1 LALRSFSRFCA
12 VLLVSLAA
20 WAGGCATK
28 PPATAKAP
36 ATAKP
41 AAAAPKSAP
50 AQIREQAVR
59 FPGADVELSGILF
72 EPAPAAAGGER
83 RPAAVLMHG
92 CGGMLTSRGLLPQ
105 GRRDWAERMARRG
118 YVALMVDSFTPRG
131 FRSVCEIVG
140 SERPAQPWETRV
152 ADAYAALDYLVTRA
166 DVDPKHVLV
175 VGWSHGGST
184 VTGVVRPEA
193 LGRRVT
199 GPHFRAA
206 IAFYPGCTRPLR
218 LKSYRTTMPM
228 LILHGEEDDWTPVAP
243 CIALAETL
251 KSSRFPPELIVYPGA
266 YHGFDAP
273 GGRVIY
279 RPNVYN
285 PRAPG
290 GRGAY
295 VGGHEPS
302 RLKAIED
309 VNRFLDR
316 NFSR

>member
-1 LALRSFSRFCA
+1 MTRPTFTLAPFLS
-12 VLLVSLAA
+12 LLMLVV

-28 PPATAKAP
+28 PPATAK
-36 ATAKP
+36 P
-41 AAAAPKSAP
+41 AAVPRP
-50 AQIREQAVR
+50 VQEPIREQTVR
-59 FPGADVELSGILF
+59 FRGADVELSGIVF
-72 EPAPAAAGGER
+72 EPASAPAGGER

-92 CGGMLTSRGLLPQ
+92 CSGMFTSRGQLPA

-131 FRSVCEIVG
+131 IRSVCEIVG
-140 SERPAQPWETRV
+140 SERPAQPWEVRV
-152 ADAYAALDYLVTRA
+152 ADAYAALDYLVARA

-175 VGWSHGGST
+175 AGWSHGGST

-193 LGRRVT
+193 LGRRAT

-218 LKSYRTTMPM
+218 LKSYQTTMPM

-243 CIALAETL
+243 CIALNEKL

-266 YHGFDAP
+266 YHGFDSP
-273 GGRVIY
+273 GGRIIY
-279 RPNVYN
+279 LPRVFN

-316 NFSR
+316 NLAR

>member
-1 LALRSFSRFCA
+1 
-12 VLLVSLAA
+12 VLLVSWVA

-28 PPATAKAP
+28 PPAVTKPP
-36 ATAKP
+36 AAAKP
-41 AAAAPKSAP
+41 AQVS
-50 AQIREQAVR
+50 IREQAVR

-72 EPAPAAAGGER
+72 EPASPAPGGER

-92 CGGMLTSRGLLPQ
+92 CSGMFTSRGQLPA
-105 GRRDWAERMARRG
+105 GRRDWAERFARRG
-118 YVALMVDSFTPRG
+118 FVTLTVDSFTPRG
-131 FRSVCEIVG
+131 IRSVCEIVG
-140 SERPAQPWETRV
+140 SERPAQPWEVRV
-152 ADAYAALDYLVTRA
+152 ADAYAALEYLVGRA
-166 DVDPKHVLV
+166 DVDPRNVLV
-175 VGWSHGGST
+175 AGWSHGGST

-193 LGRRVT
+193 LGRRAT

-218 LKSYRTTMPM
+218 LKSYQTTMPM

-243 CIALAETL
+243 CIELTEKL
-251 KSSRFPPELIVYPGA
+251 RSSRFPPELIVYPGA
-266 YHGFDAP
+266 YHGFDSP
-273 GGRVIY
+273 SGRIIHL
-279 RPNVYN
+279 PKVYN

-302 RLKAIED
+302 RLKSIED

-316 NFSR
+316 NFAR

>member
-1 LALRSFSRFCA
+1 LAPGLISRFCA

-20 WAGGCATK
+20 WAGGCASK
-28 PPATAKAP
+28 PPAVT
-36 ATAKP
+36 KP
-41 AAAAPKSAP
+41 AAAAKP
-50 AQIREQAVR
+50 AQVPIREQPVSFR
-59 FPGADVELSGILF
+59 GPDVELSGILF
-72 EPAPAAAGGER
+72 EPASAARSGER

-92 CGGMLTSRGLLPQ
+92 CSGMLTSRGELPA
-105 GRRDWAERMARRG
+105 GRRDWAERFARSG
-118 YVALMVDSFTPRG
+118 FVALAVDSFTPRG
-131 FRSVCEIVG
+131 VRSVCEIPG

-152 ADAYAALDYLVTRA
+152 ADAYAALDYLVRRA
-166 DVDPKHVLV
+166 DVDPKNVLA

-193 LGRRVT
+193 LGRSAA

-218 LKSYRTTMPM
+218 LKGYQTTMPM

-243 CIALAETL
+243 CIELTKKL
-251 KSSRFPPELIVYPGA
+251 KSSRFPPEIVVYPGA

-273 GGRVIY
+273 GGKITY
-279 RPNVYN
+279 RANVYN

-309 VNRFLDR
+309 VNRYLDR
-316 NFSR
+316 ILAR

>member
-1 LALRSFSRFCA
+1 MLSIVRRRATA
-12 VLLVSLAA
+12 ALLVAVTA
-20 WAGGCATK
+20 WAGACATK
-28 PPATAKAP
+28 PPATP
-36 ATAKP
+36 KP
-41 AAAAPKSAP
+41 AAVPKP
-50 AQIREQAVR
+50 AQASVREQVVR

-72 EPAPAAAGGER
+72 EPDSAARGGER

-92 CGGMLTSRGLLPQ
+92 CGGMLTSRGALPA
-105 GRRDWAERMARRG
+105 GRRDWAERLARRG
-118 YVALMVDSFTPRG
+118 YVVIMADSFTPRG

-140 SERPAQPWETRV
+140 RERPAQPWEVRV
-152 ADAYAALDYLVTRA
+152 GDAYAALDYLVRRA
-166 DVDPKHVLV
+166 DVDAKRILV

-184 VTGVVRPEA
+184 VMGVVRPEA
-193 LGRRVT
+193 LGRSAA

-218 LKSYRTTMPM
+218 LKSYQTTMPM

-243 CIALAETL
+243 CIALTAKL
-251 KSSRFPPELIVYPGA
+251 KDSRFPPELVVYPGA
-266 YHGFDAP
+266 YHGFDSP
-273 GGRVIY
+273 GGRITY
-279 RPNVYN
+279 RPDVYN

-316 NFSR
+316 ILAP